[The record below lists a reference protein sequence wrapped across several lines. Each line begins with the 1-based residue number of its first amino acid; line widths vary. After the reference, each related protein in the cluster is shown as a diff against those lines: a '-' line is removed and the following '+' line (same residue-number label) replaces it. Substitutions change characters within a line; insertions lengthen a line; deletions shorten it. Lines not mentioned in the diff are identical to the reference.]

1 MKTKLKGRTS
11 FRCQE
16 CGHSSARWLGRCPEC
31 EHWNSFVE
39 EEDIAPPRSA
49 AGVRNRSITS
59 FSSEVVRLDDVRV
72 APLVRSATGLAEFDR
87 VLGGGVVPG
96 SVILLGGPP
105 GIGKSTLML
114 QTMAGLLGRPSSSAG
129 AGGGSMGSPPEAAG
143 NDKGRRGLYISGEES
158 LEQVKDRAHRLNIQ
172 APDLSLASE
181 TELSKIMEA
190 VDKVS
195 PTYCVIDS
203 IQTTYREDM
212 ASAPGSVGQV
222 RECTAELLRLSKSRG
237 ITLFILGHVTK
248 EGDLAGPRVLEHM
261 VDTVLYF
268 ESEREQV
275 FRLLRS
281 YKNRFGPTHEVGMF
295 RMTGYGLEGVK
306 SPSEIFLNE
315 RTHAPG
321 SVVVASLEG
330 TRPLM
335 LEIQALVSRT
345 HFGFPKRMVTG
356 LDANRA
362 LLLIAVLEKRLGLHL
377 ETEDIFINIVGGIKV
392 KEPAIDLGVALAV
405 ASAHR
410 NQTLDP
416 ATVWI
421 GEVGL
426 GGEIRSVGGLAL
438 RLAEAAQLGFKRA
451 VVPQTNLPAGR
462 QAFGDMRE
470 LHSLHLD
477 IQGIRWLSEA
487 LTLIPSPTRSAG
499 EGGGE
504 GTS

>member
-1 MKTKLKGRTS
+1 MKLKTKGRTS

-16 CGHSSARWLGRCPEC
+16 CGYANARWLGRCPEC
-31 EHWNSFVE
+31 EQWNTFVE
-39 EEDIAPPRSA
+39 EEETPPLGA
-49 AGVRNRSITS
+49 KAGARNRAVTS
-59 FSSEVVRLDDVRV
+59 FSSEVVSLEDVRV
-72 APLVRSATGLAEFDR
+72 QPLVRTPTGVPEFDR

-96 SVILLGGPP
+96 SLVLLGGPP

-114 QTMAGLLGRPSSSAG
+114 QVAAGLCQA
-129 AGGGSMGSPPEAAG
+129 
-143 NDKGRRGLYISGEES
+143 KGKGLYISGEES
-158 LEQVKDRAHRLNIQ
+158 LEQVKDRAHRLGLKASQ
-172 APDLSLASE
+172 LSLASE
-181 TELSKIMEA
+181 TELSRIIEA
-190 VDKVS
+190 VNKTS
-195 PTYCVIDS
+195 PSFCVIDS

-222 RECTAELLRLSKSRG
+222 RECTAEIMRLSKSRG
-237 ITLFILGHVTK
+237 ITVFVLGHVTK

-268 ESEREQV
+268 ESERDQI

-281 YKNRFGPTHEVGMF
+281 YKNRFGPTHEVGVF
-295 RMTGYGLEGVK
+295 RMTGLGLEGVK
-306 SPSEIFLNE
+306 SPSELFLQE
-315 RTHAPG
+315 RTNAPG

-335 LEIQALVSRT
+335 LEVQALVSRT

-356 LDANRA
+356 FDANRA
-362 LLLIAVLEKRLGLHL
+362 LLLISVLEKRLGLHL
-377 ETEDIFINIVGGIKV
+377 ENEDVFINIVGGVKI

-416 ATVWI
+416 QTIWI

-426 GGEIRSVGGLAL
+426 GGEVRSVSGLPM
-438 RLAEAAQLGFKRA
+438 RLSEAAQLGFRRA
-451 VVPQTNLPAGR
+451 VVPQTNLR
-462 QAFGDMRE
+462 ELKRE
-470 LHSLHLD
+470 LHSLNLD

-487 LTLIPSPTRSAG
+487 LQDPVAPGVERKST
-499 EGGGE
+499 
-504 GTS
+504 

>member
-1 MKTKLKGRTS
+1 MTMKTKTRTS

-16 CGHSSARWLGRCPEC
+16 CGYASAGWLGRCPEC
-31 EHWNSFVE
+31 DHWNSFVE
-39 EEDIAPPRSA
+39 EEESSTSRQSGA
-49 AGVRNRSITS
+49 ARARSITS
-59 FSSEVVRLDDVRV
+59 FSSEIIRLDDVQV
-72 APLVRSATGLAEFDR
+72 APLVRAPTGIVEFDR

-96 SVILLGGPP
+96 SLVLLGGPP

-114 QTMAGLLGRPSSSAG
+114 QVADGLTRS
-129 AGGGSMGSPPEAAG
+129 
-143 NDKGRRGLYISGEES
+143 KGKGLYISGEES
-158 LEQVKDRAHRLNIQ
+158 LQQVKDRAHRLELKVP
-172 APDLSLASE
+172 ALSLVSE
-181 TELSKIMEA
+181 TELSKIVDA
-190 VDKVS
+190 LDKVS
-195 PTYCVIDS
+195 PTFCVVDS

-212 ASAPGSVGQV
+212 SSAPGSVGQV
-222 RECTAELLRLSKSRG
+222 RECAAELLRLAKSRG
-237 ITLFILGHVTK
+237 ITVFVLGHVTK
-248 EGDLAGPRVLEHM
+248 DGDLAGPRVLEHM

-281 YKNRFGPTHEVGMF
+281 YKNRFGPTHEVGVF
-295 RMTGYGLEGVK
+295 RMTGRGLEGVK

-315 RTHAPG
+315 RTNAPG

-335 LEIQALVSRT
+335 LEVQALVSRT

-356 LDANRA
+356 FDANRA

-377 ETEDIFINIVGGIKV
+377 ESEDVFVNIVGGVKI
-392 KEPAIDLGVALAV
+392 KEPAIDLGVALAI

-416 ATVWI
+416 ATLWI

-426 GGEIRSVGGLAL
+426 GGEIRSVGALAM

-451 VVPQTNLPAGR
+451 IVPQTNLREAG
-462 QAFGDMRE
+462 RE
-470 LHSLHLD
+470 LHSLKLD

-487 LTLIPSPTRSAG
+487 LQEPSAQGSKG
-499 EGGGE
+499 
-504 GTS
+504 

>member
-1 MKTKLKGRTS
+1 MKTKTKTS

-31 EHWNSFVE
+31 EQWNTFVE
-39 EEDIAPPRSA
+39 EEEAPSA
-49 AGVRNRSITS
+49 RTSAGIRNRALTS
-59 FSSEVVRLDDVRV
+59 FSSEIVRLEDVAL
-72 APLVRSATGLAEFDR
+72 APIARASSGMAEFDR

-96 SVILLGGPP
+96 SLILLGGPP

-114 QTMAGLLGRPSSSAG
+114 QIAEGLCRT
-129 AGGGSMGSPPEAAG
+129 
-143 NDKGRRGLYISGEES
+143 KGRGLYISGEES
-158 LEQVKDRAHRLNIQ
+158 LEQIKDRAHRLGLQ
-172 APDLSLASE
+172 APALSLMSE
-181 TELSKIMEA
+181 TELSRIIEA
-190 VDKVS
+190 IDKVAPS
-195 PTYCVIDS
+195 FCVIDS

-212 ASAPGSVGQV
+212 VSAPGSVGQV
-222 RECTAELLRLSKSRG
+222 RECTAEVLRLAKSRG
-237 ITLFILGHVTK
+237 IAVFVLGHVTK

-281 YKNRFGPTHEVGMF
+281 YKNRFGPTHEVGVF
-295 RMTGYGLEGVK
+295 RMTGRGLEGVK
-306 SPSEIFLNE
+306 SPSELFLSE
-315 RTHAPG
+315 RTKTPG

-335 LEIQALVSRT
+335 VEVQSLVSRT

-362 LLLIAVLEKRLGLHL
+362 LLLISVLEKRLGLHL
-377 ETEDIFINIVGGIKV
+377 ENEDVFVNLVGGVKI

-426 GGEIRSVGGLAL
+426 GGEVRSVAGLPL

-451 VVPQTNLPAGR
+451 VVPQTNLRESG
-462 QAFGDMRE
+462 RE

-477 IQGIRWLSEA
+477 IQGVRWLSEA
-487 LTLIPSPTRSAG
+487 LQDPPVAG
-499 EGGGE
+499 DER
-504 GTS
+504 TVS

>member
-1 MKTKLKGRTS
+1 MKTKTRTS

-16 CGHSSARWLGRCPEC
+16 CGYSSVRWLGRCPEC
-31 EHWNSFVE
+31 EKWNSFVE
-39 EEDIAPPRSA
+39 EEENPPISLDK
-49 AGVRNRSITS
+49 RNRSITS
-59 FSSEVVRLDDVRV
+59 FSSEIVRLEDIRV
-72 APLVRSATGLAEFDR
+72 APLERSATGLAEFDR

-96 SVILLGGPP
+96 SLVLLGGPP

-114 QTMAGLLGRPSSSAG
+114 QVAAGLAPS
-129 AGGGSMGSPPEAAG
+129 
-143 NDKGRRGLYISGEES
+143 RQGLYISGEES
-158 LEQVKDRAHRLNIQ
+158 LQQVKDRAHRLGLSI
-172 APDLSLASE
+172 PELSLVSE
-181 TELSKIMEA
+181 TELTKIIEA
-190 VDKVS
+190 IDKVS
-195 PTYCVIDS
+195 PAFCVIDS

-222 RECTAELLRLSKSRG
+222 RECTAEILRLAKSRG
-237 ITLFILGHVTK
+237 LTVFVLGHVTK
-248 EGDLAGPRVLEHM
+248 EGDIAGPRVLEHM

-268 ESEREQV
+268 DSEREQT

-281 YKNRFGPTHEVGMF
+281 YKNRFGPTHEVGVF
-295 RMTGYGLEGVK
+295 RMTGEGLKGVQ

-315 RTHAPG
+315 RSQAPG

-335 LEIQALVSRT
+335 LEVQALVSHT

-377 ETEDIFINIVGGIKV
+377 ESEDVFVNIVGGIKV
-392 KEPAIDLGVALAV
+392 KEPAIDLGVALAI

-416 ATVWI
+416 GTVWI

-426 GGEIRSVGGLAL
+426 GGEIRSVGGLSL
-438 RLAEAAQLGFKRA
+438 RLAEASQLGFKRA
-451 VVPQTNLPAGR
+451 VVPYTNLKEPG
-462 QAFGDMRE
+462 RE
-470 LHSLHLD
+470 LHSLKLD
-477 IQGIRWLSEA
+477 IQGLRWLSEA
-487 LTLIPSPTRSAG
+487 LQDSPAQ
-499 EGGGE
+499 
-504 GTS
+504 GTKG

>member
-1 MKTKLKGRTS
+1 MKTKTKTS

-16 CGHSSARWLGRCPEC
+16 CGYSSPRWLGRCPEC

-39 EEDIAPPRSA
+39 EEESLSLRPSGTGRA
-49 AGVRNRSITS
+49 RSITS
-59 FSSEVVRLDDVRV
+59 FSSEIVRLDDVRV
-72 APLVRSATGLAEFDR
+72 APLERSATGLAEFDR

-96 SVILLGGPP
+96 SVVLLGGPP

-114 QTMAGLLGRPSSSAG
+114 QVAEGLARS
-129 AGGGSMGSPPEAAG
+129 
-143 NDKGRRGLYISGEES
+143 KGKGLYISGEES
-158 LEQVKDRAHRLNIQ
+158 LQQVKDRAHRLGLKV
-172 APDLSLASE
+172 PELSLVSE
-181 TELSKIMEA
+181 TELSKIIEA
-190 VDKVS
+190 IDKVQ
-195 PTYCVIDS
+195 PTFCVIDS

-212 ASAPGSVGQV
+212 SSAPGSVGQV
-222 RECTAELLRLSKSRG
+222 RECTAELLRLAKARG
-237 ITLFILGHVTK
+237 MTVFVLGHVTK

-281 YKNRFGPTHEVGMF
+281 YKNRFGPTHEVGVF
-295 RMTGYGLEGVK
+295 RMTGHGLEGVK

-315 RTHAPG
+315 RTRAPG

-335 LEIQALVSRT
+335 LEVQALVSRT

-377 ETEDIFINIVGGIKV
+377 ENEDVFVNIVGGVKV
-392 KEPAIDLGVALAV
+392 KEPAIDLGVALAI

-416 ATVWI
+416 STLWV

-426 GGEIRSVGGLAL
+426 GGEIRSVGALAM
-438 RLAEAAQLGFKRA
+438 RLTEAA
-451 VVPQTNLPAGR
+451 
-462 QAFGDMRE
+462 
-470 LHSLHLD
+470 
-477 IQGIRWLSEA
+477 GI
-487 LTLIPSPTRSAG
+487 
-499 EGGGE
+499 
-504 GTS
+504 

>member
-1 MKTKLKGRTS
+1 MKTKIRGKTS

-16 CGHSSARWLGRCPEC
+16 CGYASARWLGHCPEC

-39 EEDIAPPRSA
+39 EEETISLRSA
-49 AGVRNRSITS
+49 TGVRSRSITS
-59 FSSEVVRLDDVRV
+59 FSSEIVRLDDVRV
-72 APLVRSATGLAEFDR
+72 APLSRAPTAVPEFDR

-96 SVILLGGPP
+96 SLVLLGGPP

-114 QTMAGLLGRPSSSAG
+114 QVAEGLSRS
-129 AGGGSMGSPPEAAG
+129 
-143 NDKGRRGLYISGEES
+143 KGKGLYISGEES
-158 LEQVKDRAHRLNIQ
+158 LEQVKDRAHRLGIK
-172 APDLSLASE
+172 APELSLVSE
-181 TELSKIMEA
+181 TELSKIIEA
-190 VDKVS
+190 VVKVA
-195 PTYCVIDS
+195 PTFCVIDS

-212 ASAPGSVGQV
+212 SSAPGSVGQV
-222 RECTAELLRLSKSRG
+222 RECTAELLRLAKSRG
-237 ITLFILGHVTK
+237 ITVFVLGHVTK

-281 YKNRFGPTHEVGMF
+281 YKNRFGPTHEVGVF
-295 RMTGYGLEGVK
+295 RMTGEGLSGVK

-315 RTHAPG
+315 RTNTPG

-335 LEIQALVSRT
+335 LEVQALVSRT

-362 LLLIAVLEKRLGLHL
+362 LLLISVLEKRLGLHL
-377 ETEDIFINIVGGIKV
+377 ENEDVFVNIVGGVKI
-392 KEPAIDLGVALAV
+392 KEPAIDLGVALAI

-416 ATVWI
+416 ATIWI

-426 GGEIRSVGGLAL
+426 GGEIRSVGGLSM

-451 VVPQTNLPAGR
+451 IVPQTNLR
-462 QAFGDMRE
+462 ESQRE

-487 LTLIPSPTRSAG
+487 LQEPPARGA
-499 EGGGE
+499 ER
-504 GTS
+504 TSS